1 MKKIVIMS
9 DNHGD
14 MNILTD
20 IKVLEDDADY
30 YIHCG
35 DSESYQLRDLDE
47 FVAVKGNND
56 WRLSGIPVFQVSR
69 YASRGLY
76 EGKKVE
82 AMIDFMPE
90 LSTEKMLDFLKKYN
104 GDVLISGH
112 THMPLVKEKNG
123 LWLINP
129 GSTSWPRGGSKRS
142 YAVMTIDGTNVD
154 VRIKTLE

>member
-35 DSESYQLRDLDE
+35 DSESYSLQDLDG

-56 WRLSGIPVFQVSR
+56 WSLDLPQTARLDI
-69 YASRGLY
+69 
-76 EGKKVE
+76 EGRHLL
-82 AMIDFMPE
+82 I
-90 LSTEKMLDFLKKYN
+90 THGQFLKKYN
-104 GDVLISGH
+104 GDVVISGH
-112 THMPLVKEKNG
+112 THMPLAKEENG

-142 YAVMTIDGTNVD
+142 YAVVMIDDKNVD
-154 VRIKTLE
+154 VMIKTLE

>member
-14 MNILTD
+14 MYTLTD

-35 DSESYQLRDLDE
+35 DSEFYSLQGLDG

-56 WRLSGIPVFQVSR
+56 WNLDLPETARLDI
-69 YASRGLY
+69 
-76 EGKKVE
+76 EGRHLLITHGQYFGYFDCEKK
-82 AMIDFMPE
+82 MIQ
-90 LSTEKMLDFLKKYN
+90 FLKKYN

-112 THMPLVKEKNG
+112 THMPLAKEENG

-142 YAVMTIDGTNVD
+142 YAVVTIDDKNVD
-154 VRIKTLE
+154 VMIKTLE

>member
-14 MNILTD
+14 MNVLTD

-35 DSESYQLRDLDE
+35 DSESYSLQDLDG

-56 WRLSGIPVFQVSR
+56 WSLDLRQFFGYFDR
-69 YASRGLY
+69 
-76 EGKKVE
+76 EKK
-82 AMIDFMPE
+82 MIQ
-90 LSTEKMLDFLKKYN
+90 FLKKYN

-112 THMPLVKEKNG
+112 THMPLAKEENG

-142 YAVMTIDGTNVD
+142 YAVVTIDDKNVD
-154 VRIKTLE
+154 VVIKTLE

>member
-56 WRLSGIPVFQVSR
+56 WSLDLPQTARLDI
-69 YASRGLY
+69 
-76 EGKKVE
+76 EGRHLLITHGQFFGYFDREK
-82 AMIDFMPE
+82 
-90 LSTEKMLDFLKKYN
+90 KMLDFLKKYN

-112 THMPLVKEKNG
+112 THVPLVKEKNG

>member
-14 MNILTD
+14 MYTLTD
-20 IKVLEDDADY
+20 IKVLEDDVDY

-35 DSESYQLRDLDE
+35 DSEFYSLQGLDG

-56 WRLSGIPVFQVSR
+56 WNLDLPETARLDI
-69 YASRGLY
+69 
-76 EGKKVE
+76 EGRHLLITHGQYFGYFDREKK
-82 AMIDFMPE
+82 MIQ
-90 LSTEKMLDFLKKYN
+90 FLKKYN

-112 THMPLVKEKNG
+112 THMPLAKEENG

-142 YAVMTIDGTNVD
+142 YAVVTIDDKNVD
-154 VRIKTLE
+154 VMIKTLE

>member
-14 MNILTD
+14 MNMLTD

-35 DSESYQLRDLDE
+35 DSESYSLQYLYG
-47 FVAVKGNND
+47 FVAVKVNYGWSVD
-56 WRLSGIPVFQVSR
+56 LLQTARLDI
-69 YASRGLY
+69 
-76 EGKKVE
+76 EGRHLLITHGQFFGYFDREKK
-82 AMIDFMPE
+82 MIQ
-90 LSTEKMLDFLKKYN
+90 FLKKYN

-112 THMPLVKEKNG
+112 THMPLAKEENG

-142 YAVMTIDGTNVD
+142 YAVVTIDDKNVD
-154 VRIKTLE
+154 VVIKTLEQ

>member
-56 WRLSGIPVFQVSR
+56 WSLDLPQTARLDI
-69 YASRGLY
+69 
-76 EGKKVE
+76 EGRHLLITHGQFFGYFDCEK
-82 AMIDFMPE
+82 
-90 LSTEKMLDFLKKYN
+90 KMLDFLRN
-104 GDVLISGH
+104 I
-112 THMPLVKEKNG
+112 ME
-123 LWLINP
+123 
-129 GSTSWPRGGSKRS
+129 
-142 YAVMTIDGTNVD
+142 MF
-154 VRIKTLE
+154 

>member
-14 MNILTD
+14 AYALTD
-20 IKVLEDDADY
+20 IMALEDDADY

-35 DSESYQLRDLDE
+35 DSEARLQDLDG

-56 WRLSGIPVFQVSR
+56 WSLDLPEVST
-69 YASRGLY
+69 LNI
-76 EGKKVE
+76 EGHHLVITHGQYFGYFDREKK
-82 AMIDFMPE
+82 MYQ
-90 LSTEKMLDFLKKYN
+90 FLQKN
-104 GDVLISGH
+104 HGDILISGH
-112 THMPLVKEKNG
+112 THMPLVKEKDG

-142 YAVMTIDGTNVD
+142 YAVLMIDHEKVHVEIHN
-154 VRIKTLE
+154 LE